1 MSKASRTSEP
11 KVISYLTLRRA
22 VGISGMAL
30 PVILVIGSF
39 TFGDC
44 REIQNSISS
53 YYHTNMRD
61 VFVAI
66 LSATAFFLFAYEG
79 YEKKDHIT
87 GNIAAV
93 FALGMA
99 FFPESATE
107 PLPPCIKETMENPVV
122 NGVHYFSAAGFFF
135 TLSYFSIFVFTK
147 RGDNPTKMKLKR
159 NKIYRICG
167 FIMIACIV
175 LIAAYSVC
183 SNNDGCKT
191 IKPINPIFWL
201 ETLALWA
208 FGFSWF
214 TKGGVIFPNKNG

>member
-1 MSKASRTSEP
+1 MSKTNRANEP
-11 KVISYLTLRRA
+11 NVISFLTLRRIIGI
-22 VGISGMAL
+22 VGITL
-30 PVILVIGSF
+30 PVILVTGTV

-44 REIQNSISS
+44 GEIQNSISS

-79 YEKKDHIT
+79 YNKMDNII

-122 NGVHYFSAAGFFF
+122 NAVHYFSAAGFFL
-135 TLSYFSIFVFTK
+135 TLAYISLFVFTK
-147 RGDNPTKMKLKR
+147 KGKNPTKRKLIR

-167 FIMIACIV
+167 FVMIACIV
-175 LIAAYSVC
+175 FIAAYTVC
-183 SNNDGCKT
+183 NNNGGCKS
-191 IKPINPIFWL
+191 IKTINPIFWL

-208 FGFSWF
+208 FGLSWF
-214 TKGGVIFPNKNG
+214 TKGGLILPNKNE

>member
-1 MSKASRTSEP
+1 MNKTNRLSDPR
-11 KVISYLTLRRA
+11 VISYRTLRRA
-22 VGISGMAL
+22 VGITGMAL
-30 PVILVIGSF
+30 PVVLVIGSV
-39 TFGDC
+39 TFGGC
-44 REIQNSISS
+44 MEIQNSISS

-66 LSATAFFLFAYEG
+66 LAATAFFLFAYKG
-79 YEKKDHIT
+79 YNHKDNIA

-107 PLPPCIKETMENPVV
+107 PLPPCIKETMKNNVI
-122 NGVHYFSAAGFFF
+122 NAIHYFSAGGFFL
-135 TLSYFSIFVFTK
+135 TLSYFSLFIFTQK
-147 RGDNPTKMKLKR
+147 DENPTEMKLKR

-183 SNNDGCKT
+183 SKSGGCKT
-191 IKPINPIFWL
+191 VKTINPIFWL
-201 ETLALWA
+201 ETVALWA

-214 TKGGVIFPNKNG
+214 TKGETIFVNKNE